1 MGPWTAVN
9 ILVVEEMELSRLC
22 SVTVEEVRPSHEL
35 KGTGE
40 KKTLRVGLELSV
52 SKESVS
58 EMFAT

>member
-1 MGPWTAVN
+1 MN